1 MAYTD
6 NHTEQRKSERLP
18 TMMDISM
25 TRRGQMVEG
34 VLVDISEGGAKVRV
48 ATAASGEPGSGSE
61 AVVLNIPRFGE
72 FDGEVVWTEGK
83 FAGIQFS
90 ENHKAL
96 FSLIREAATQGN
108 AA

>member
-1 MAYTD
+1 MTYKD

-25 TRRGQMVEG
+25 TRGGQMVEG
-34 VLVDISEGGAKVRV
+34 VLVNISEGGAKIRV
-48 ATAASGEPGSGSE
+48 ATAASNEHGSKPE
-61 AVVLNIPRFGE
+61 NIVLNIPRFGE
-72 FDGEVVWTEGK
+72 FDGKIVWSEGK
-83 FAGIQFS
+83 FAGIQFA

-96 FSLIREAATQGN
+96 FSLIREAAKQDN

>member
-1 MAYTD
+1 MTYKD
-6 NHTEQRKSERLP
+6 DHIEQRQSERLA

-25 TRRGQMVEG
+25 TRGGQMVEG

-48 ATAASGEPGSGSE
+48 ATAASGEPGPGHE
-61 AVVLNIPRFGE
+61 TIVLNIPRFGE
-72 FDGEVVWTEGK
+72 FDGEIVWSEGK

-90 ENHKAL
+90 ENHKVL
-96 FSLIREAATQGN
+96 FSLIREAATRGT

>member
-1 MAYTD
+1 MTYAH
-6 NHTEQRKSERLP
+6 NHTEQRQSERVP

-25 TRRGQMVEG
+25 TQGGQMVEG

-48 ATAASGEPGSGSE
+48 ATAASGEPGTGHQ
-61 AVVLNIPRFGE
+61 AIVLNIPRFGE
-72 FDGEVVWTEGK
+72 FDGEIVWSEGK

-90 ENHKAL
+90 ENHKVL
-96 FSLIREAATQGN
+96 FGLIREAATRDN

>member
-1 MAYTD
+1 MTSKD

-18 TMMDISM
+18 TMMDISVI
-25 TRRGQMVEG
+25 RGGQMVEG

-48 ATAASGEPGSGSE
+48 ATAASDEPGSESE
-61 AVVLNIPRFGE
+61 AIVLNIPRFGE
-72 FDGEVVWTEGK
+72 FDGEIVWTEGK

-90 ENHKAL
+90 ENHKVL
-96 FSLIREAATQGN
+96 FSLIREAATRGN

>member
-1 MAYTD
+1 MTYKD
-6 NHTEQRKSERLP
+6 DHIEQRKSERLP

-25 TRRGQMVEG
+25 TRGGQMVEG
-34 VLVDISEGGAKVRV
+34 VLVDISEGGAKIRV
-48 ATAASGEPGSGSE
+48 ATAASGEPSSE
-61 AVVLNIPRFGE
+61 SDAIVLNIPRFGE
-72 FDGEVVWTEGK
+72 FDGEIVWTEGK